1 MNFFAMMLRLLL
13 MIVIFGHCVIYSL
26 ASADGVKTLF
36 GNKELARG
44 KTLFLNA
51 DSESSFPEE
60 HLRSRR
66 DAPQPVLT
74 NSTMKMKVGYCCL
87 VRFT

>member
-1 MNFFAMMLRLLL
+1 MMLRLLL
-13 MIVIFGHCVIYSL
+13 MIVTFGHCAIYAL
-26 ASADGVKTLF
+26 ASPEGVKTLF
-36 GNKELARG
+36 GNKELASG

-51 DSESSFPEE
+51 DSESSIPEE
-60 HLRSRR
+60 HQRSKR

-87 VRFT
+87 NRFT